1 MTWIR
6 MEREFKQLT
15 KNMWGL
21 RFLVTL
27 YCIWTLD
34 YGAGYWSTVNVKY
47 GRRANCNNCNL
58 RDEPQQVYFLI
69 SRDIYF
75 IQWKVTT
82 QLNSTQQ
89 LGVCCL
95 LGTSQQTAGGGGGFF
110 DSFSKY
116 DVVLSLFFVCIKL
129 NTHLIC
135 SIHHDIEGHKK
146 YQSNIKHK
154 LMGSLSHFCATL
166 GSTLLHC
173 TVECQHHLPQLEV
186 CTNTEQRE
194 DTHCTVGCEENLI
207 ESCKQCTVGS
217 LL

>member
-1 MTWIR
+1 MLQLENPGAGAGLGTKWAITLFRNPNIENQPPHAAPRAASPSACFDEPFGIYNETFMTWIR

-95 LGTSQQTAGGGGGFF
+95 LGTSQQTTDGRRWRGFF
-110 DSFSKY
+110 DSFFKY
-116 DVVLSLFFVCIKL
+116 DVMLSLFFVCIKL

-154 LMGSLSHFCATL
+154 T
-166 GSTLLHC
+166 
-173 TVECQHHLPQLEV
+173 
-186 CTNTEQRE
+186 
-194 DTHCTVGCEENLI
+194 I
-207 ESCKQCTVGS
+207 K
-217 LL
+217 

>member
-1 MTWIR
+1 MLQFENPVAGAGLGTKWAITLFRNPNIENQPPHAAPRAASPSACFDEPFGIYNETFMTWIR

-95 LGTSQQTAGGGGGFF
+95 LGTSQQTTGGRRWRGFLWF
-110 DSFSKY
+110 IFQIR
-116 DVVLSLFFVCIKL
+116 CHAKL
-129 NTHLIC
+129 VFC
-135 SIHHDIEGHKK
+135 V
-146 YQSNIKHK
+146 YQ
-154 LMGSLSHFCATL
+154 T
-166 GSTLLHC
+166 
-173 TVECQHHLPQLEV
+173 
-186 CTNTEQRE
+186 
-194 DTHCTVGCEENLI
+194 
-207 ESCKQCTVGS
+207 
-217 LL
+217 